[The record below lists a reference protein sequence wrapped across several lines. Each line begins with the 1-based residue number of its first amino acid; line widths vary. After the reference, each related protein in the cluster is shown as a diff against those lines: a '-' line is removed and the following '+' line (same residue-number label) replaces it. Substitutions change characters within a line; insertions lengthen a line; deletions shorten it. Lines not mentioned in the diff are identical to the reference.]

1 MNPEAGTKGLNFAIL
16 ASAGTGKTYQ
26 LSVRLA
32 RLLMLGKRPEEII
45 ALTFTRAA
53 AGEFYLRVLQRLK
66 EAATDEA
73 KRLAICGVHP
83 AGEPSPV
90 DQDNP
95 LVLDP
100 ARHPPAAS
108 SRVKRP
114 PSVAGATSVS
124 PVRRSPPRTKM
135 CNAES
140 SPTICAMASLSS
152 ARVDTRSASGMYR
165 SSIPFQSTP
174 CIALS

>member
-1 MNPEAGTKGLNFAIL
+1 MSPDSGTKGLNFAIL

-66 EAATDEA
+66 EAATDET
-73 KRLAICGVHP
+73 KRRAICGVHP

-90 DQDNP
+90 DQNNP
-95 LVLDP
+95 LVLPLEDY
-100 ARHPPAAS
+100 PPAAF
-108 SRVKRP
+108 
-114 PSVAGATSVS
+114 AA
-124 PVRRSPPRTKM
+124 
-135 CNAES
+135 
-140 SPTICAMASLSS
+140 
-152 ARVDTRSASGMYR
+152 
-165 SSIPFQSTP
+165 F
-174 CIALS
+174 CIASSLIGISPLESNIETASRSLLAVRTPLLLTPVEAIAI

>member
-66 EAATDEA
+66 EAATDET
-73 KRLAICGVHP
+73 KRRAICGVHP

-90 DQDNP
+90 DQNNP
-95 LVLDP
+95 LVLKLEDY
-100 ARHPPAAS
+100 PPAAFAAKLRELVQAS
-108 SRVKRP
+108 DRLLLSTLD
-114 PSVAGATSVS
+114 SFF
-124 PVRRSPPRTKM
+124 VR
-135 CNAES
+135 
-140 SPTICAMASLSS
+140 L
-152 ARVDTRSASGMYR
+152 
-165 SSIPFQSTP
+165 
-174 CIALS
+174 

>member
-1 MNPEAGTKGLNFAIL
+1 MSPDSGTKGLNFAIL

-66 EAATDEA
+66 EAATDET
-73 KRLAICGVHP
+73 KRRAICGVHP

-90 DQDNP
+90 DQNNP
-95 LVLDP
+95 LVLKLEDY
-100 ARHPPAAS
+100 PPAAFAARIPSRTCPWWPQRVMVLKRCAS
-108 SRVKRP
+108 S
-114 PSVAGATSVS
+114 
-124 PVRRSPPRTKM
+124 
-135 CNAES
+135 ES
-140 SPTICAMASLSS
+140 SETLMRLMPAFTSSS
-152 ARVDTRSASGMYR
+152 A
-165 SSIPFQSTP
+165 
-174 CIALS
+174 